1 MRYAWLNQ
9 VGPSNVM
16 PFQVCNKIK
25 MLKTS
30 IFLASGSR
38 DPDSL
43 HVPSMLGFQSGRS
56 ERVYVYHQAL

>member
-1 MRYAWLNQ
+1 MRYAWINQ

-16 PFQVCNKIK
+16 PFQVCNKLK
-25 MLKTS
+25 MLKIS

-43 HVPSMLGFQSGRS
+43 RVSSMLECQSGRS
-56 ERVYVYHQAL
+56 EKEYIYHLAF